1 MFSLGEPPKVRSVPD
16 TRINR
21 PQAPCRRAWS
31 RRPTA
36 QGGLARFQASWLLLC
51 LLLLPVHAS
60 EYLVRNWTTG
70 DGLPENTVRAIVETR
85 DGYLWMGTAN
95 GLARF
100 DGVRFTRFDTAN
112 TPGLFA
118 ADIFAMAEDRQG
130 GLWIFTRRGAL
141 RYFQGRFE
149 AMPRPQD
156 NVSGLPQ
163 IICHSPN
170 GDLWMSLGNGL
181 AHWTGDH
188 LEAVPIPPG
197 PAGLVDLCADRDN
210 TIWLAARNGVWQW
223 RDGQAKLMTA
233 APAPTQIAAGENH
246 QIWGLVNERE
256 LYLWQDGAWTQAANF
271 GDERCSSLYCA
282 PDGDVWIGAST
293 RNRAFRFRQGQLT
306 EVNERTGLEGNRA
319 ICFIED
325 REGNLW
331 IGMNGAG
338 VYRLR
343 ERRLQIYRREQGLR
357 NLSLAGICQS
367 VDGSIFVNVMGQTL
381 HQLHGDRFE
390 AIQPLANGEP
400 FQYPT
405 AVVPAAPGGVWAG
418 TYHGTLP
425 RIEKD
430 RVVERIGTNGGTRT
444 LFLDRDGNLWRG
456 TRTAGVEYFHGTNY
470 TRYSTNEGLS
480 FNNVYCFAQDRQGAI
495 WAGTEEGLNEIQQGR
510 IRRFGR
516 ADGLGHHFVT
526 ALCVDSRGT
535 LWAGTLGGGL
545 SGWNGSRFVTLR
557 TEQGLAD
564 DAVQQL
570 LEDDFQQLW
579 IGTRAGLMR
588 VNLDHLHGYLEGRQ
602 AAITGTLIGRNEGLV
617 RPDCWTEYQPAGL
630 KDRDGHLWFCT
641 SSGLVKIDPRPFA
654 RLAPAPK
661 VRLEELRVDDRLTAF
676 PTEPPTTFVIPPGTQ
691 RIEIRYTGLSPS
703 SPELLRFA
711 YRLEGYDRD
720 WINAGVHRSA
730 GYAHVPPG
738 PYTFRVRAANNDGV
752 WSEPSAALRLRVEP
766 TFWQTTGFRGAL
778 VLFFLGLGPALH
790 RWRMRKLEARRQAQ
804 EDFAR
809 RLIDSQ
815 EQERKRIAAELHDSL
830 GQNLLVIKNR
840 AALALNQPNSPER
853 MAAQIQEV
861 SSLASASLRE
871 VREIAQNLRPYQID
885 ELGLTK
891 SLEAMAR
898 KLGDSSSIQF
908 HTELENIDGALP
920 PEFEINFYRIVQEC
934 LNNIVKHSQAAN
946 AWIRLQ
952 RKPHALHLAIS
963 DDGRGFSPPHGP
975 PVSSSGFGLNSIS
988 ERALTMGGHTTVI
1001 SRPAE
1006 GTRIEMEVPIA

>member
-1 MFSLGEPPKVRSVPD
+1 MPATTRQPKTSRRW
-16 TRINR
+16 TW
-21 PQAPCRRAWS
+21 CRRLSAARAPL
-31 RRPTA
+31 RR
-36 QGGLARFQASWLLLC
+36 QASWVLFC
-51 LLLLPVHAS
+51 LLFVSLHAS

-118 ADIFAMAEDRQG
+118 ADIFAMAEDPQG
-130 GLWIFTRRGAL
+130 GLWLLTRRGAL

-156 NVSGLPQ
+156 KVSGLLKSL
-163 IICHSPN
+163 CRSPAGELWVGV
-170 GDLWMSLGNGL
+170 GDGL
-181 AHWTGDH
+181 ARWTGGQ
-188 LEAVPIPPG
+188 LEPVAVPAG
-197 PAGLVDLCADRDN
+197 PAQITDQCVGLDGSV
-210 TIWLAARNGVWQW
+210 WLAARNGLWRL
-223 RDGQAKLMTA
+223 RDGQLERMA
-233 APAPTQIAAGENH
+233 ADPAPTLIVPGLDNR
-246 QIWGLVNERE
+246 IWGLVNDRQ
-256 LYLWQDGAWTQAANF
+256 LFQWKNGAWSEAASL
-271 GDERCSSLYCA
+271 GGERCNSLYGA
-282 PDGDVWIGAST
+282 ADGDVWIGAAT
-293 RNRAFRFRQGQLT
+293 RNRAFRFRQGELT
-306 EVNERTGLEGNRA
+306 EVNEKNGLEGNRA

-343 ERRLQIYRREQGLR
+343 ERRLEIYRREHGLR
-357 NLSLAGICQS
+357 NLSLASLCQDRAGT
-367 VDGSIFVNVMGQTL
+367 VFVNVMGQTL
-381 HQLHGDRFE
+381 HQMAGGRFE
-390 AIQPLANGEP
+390 AISVVSDEAVFE
-400 FQYPT
+400 YPT
-405 AVVPAAPGGVWAG
+405 ALAAAAPGGVWAG
-418 TYHGTLP
+418 TYFGKLP
-425 RIEKD
+425 RVEQG
-430 RVVERIGTNGGTRT
+430 RVVERIGVNGGTRA
-444 LFLDRDGNLWRG
+444 LFQDREGGLWRG

-470 TRYSTNEGLS
+470 THYTTNEGLS
-480 FNNVYCFAQDRQGAI
+480 FNNVYCLAQDRRGAL
-495 WAGTEEGLNEIQQGR
+495 WAGTEEGLNEIREGH

-526 ALCVDSRGT
+526 ALCVDSRGM

-545 SGWNGSRFVTLR
+545 SGWNGARFTTLR
-557 TEQGLAD
+557 TEHGLAD

-588 VNLDHLHGYLEGRQ
+588 VSLDHLHGFLEGRQ
-602 AAITGTLIGRNEGLV
+602 TSITGTLIGRNEGLA

-630 KDRDGHLWFCT
+630 KDRDGQLWFCT

-654 RLAPAPK
+654 RQAPPPK
-661 VRLEELRVDDRLTAF
+661 VRLEEMRVDERSTSF
-676 PTEPPTTFVIPPGTQ
+676 PAVAPPSFTIPAGTQ

-703 SPELLRFA
+703 SPELLRFV
-711 YRLEGYDRD
+711 YRLEGYDRK
-720 WINAGVHRSA
+720 WVQAGASRFA
-730 GYAHVPPG
+730 GYAHLPPG
-738 PYTFRVRAANNDGV
+738 HYTFRVKAANNDGV
-752 WSEPSAALRLRVEP
+752 WSEALPALALVVQP
-766 TFWQTTGFRGAL
+766 TFWQTSWFRGA
-778 VLFFLGLGPALH
+778 VFLFFLGLGPALH
-790 RWRMRKLEARRQAQ
+790 RWRMRKLEDRRRAQ
-804 EDFAR
+804 EEFAR

-840 AALALNQPNSPER
+840 AALALNQPNHPEQ
-853 MAAQIQEV
+853 MTKQIQEV
-861 SSLASASLRE
+861 SNLASASLRE

-898 KLGDSSSIQF
+898 KLGDSSPIQF
-908 HTELENIDGALP
+908 RTELENIDGALP

-934 LNNIVKHSQAAN
+934 LNNIVKHSQAAS
-946 AWIRLQ
+946 ATVRLQ
-952 RKPHALHLAIS
+952 RKPRALHLTVS
-963 DDGRGFSPPHGP
+963 DDGRGFNQAHVPPQKTG
-975 PVSSSGFGLNSIS
+975 GFGLNSIS
-988 ERALTMGGHTTVI
+988 ERALTMGGHATVT

-1006 GTRIEMEVPIA
+1006 GTRIEIEVPIAG